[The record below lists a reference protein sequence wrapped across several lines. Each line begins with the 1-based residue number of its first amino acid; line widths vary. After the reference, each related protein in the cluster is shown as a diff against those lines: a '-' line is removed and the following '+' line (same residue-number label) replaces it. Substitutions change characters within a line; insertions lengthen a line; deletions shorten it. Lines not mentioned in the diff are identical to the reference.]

1 MASFYLYKPSAA
13 EKETRQ
19 RISSSSTTEA
29 RPASKPPGVKV
40 VGLLQAGQVPW
51 ARAAGVMQSSKKPT
65 SSEKLGRRG
74 EIIPLDSIGIPIRS
88 PKLLG

>member
-1 MASFYLYKPSAA
+1 MASCEPLKPSAA

-65 SSEKLGRRG
+65 SNEKAGRLDFFILGDFKESALKNTR
-74 EIIPLDSIGIPIRS
+74 PLG
-88 PKLLG
+88 